1 MPPLPTKRILIVDDH
16 PMIREG
22 LRTLISREPDLSVCG
37 EAETA
42 SEALRATSELNP
54 DLVLV
59 DIGLPGRNGLELIK
73 DLRAFHPALPI
84 LVLSMHDELLWAE
97 RVLRAGARGYVM
109 KREAGPV
116 MVQAIRQV
124 LANQLCVSEKV
135 SARILE
141 SFAGHRV
148 ESSPLGLLSDRE
160 FEVFELIGR
169 GKSTTEIAGDLHLS
183 TKTVEAHRAK
193 IKEKLELKTMPEL
206 ISFAARWVE
215 TQDTR

>member
-42 SEALRATSELNP
+42 AEALKATAELNP

-109 KREAGPV
+109 KRETGPV

-124 LANQLCVSEKV
+124 LANQLCVSEKI

>member
-1 MPPLPTKRILIVDDH
+1 MPPPTTKRILIVDDH

-22 LRTLISREPDLSVCG
+22 LRTLIGREPGLSVCG

-42 SEALRATSELNP
+42 AEALKATAELSP

-124 LANQLCVSEKV
+124 LANQLCVSEKI

-148 ESSPLGLLSDRE
+148 ETSPLGLLSDRE

-169 GKSTTEIAGDLHLS
+169 GKSTTEIAAELHLS

>member
-42 SEALRATSELNP
+42 AEALKATAELNP

-124 LANQLCVSEKV
+124 LANQLCVSEKI